1 MEPERSRVKPATI
14 LDVASYAGVSRQTVT
29 RAMNNMT
36 GINPVTKQRVLAAA
50 KALKYRPS
58 RFARGLVVAPTL
70 TVGVLLDDMR
80 NPFYSELA
88 ASVVSSAAE
97 SGWNVIFAD
106 TAHGI
111 AGPQPILAA
120 LAMQVDAVIGY
131 VRVDP
136 EELDELFGGIPVVVL
151 EKSPEAGDRAVITID
166 FAPGLEAG
174 IAHLRDT
181 GRLHIAMLDDTLLDV
196 PSERGQ
202 IFETL
207 MSNLGLEPIRV
218 PGGPTIADGVDSMR
232 RLLETRP
239 EVDAVIAFN
248 DLVAMGAIK
257 ELHRAGIDI
266 PGRMAVLGI
275 DGLSIGEIVTPELS
289 SLALDLRALGKLAVG
304 LVVGMHSGE
313 LPLSGPAVHRT
324 VTHSLLLRASI

>member
-1 MEPERSRVKPATI
+1 MEPERQRLKPATI
-14 LDVASYAGVSRQTVT
+14 LDVASHAGVSRQTVT

-36 GINPVTKQRVLAAA
+36 GINPATKQRVLAAA

-58 RFARGLVVAPTL
+58 RFARGLVVTPTL
-70 TVGVLLDDMR
+70 TMGVILDDMR

-111 AGPQPILAA
+111 AGPLPILNS

-136 EELDELFGGIPVVVL
+136 EEMDDLFGGIPVVVL
-151 EKSPEAGDRAVITID
+151 EKSPQSGDRSVITID
-166 FAPGLEAG
+166 FEPGLRAG
-174 IAHLRDT
+174 IAHLDDT
-181 GRLHIAMLDDTLLDV
+181 GRRHIAMLDDTLGEG

-202 IFETL
+202 IFETI
-207 MSNLGLEPIRV
+207 MAERGLEPIRLA
-218 PGGPTIADGVDSMR
+218 GGPTIADGVDSMR

-248 DLVAMGAIK
+248 DLVAMGAMK
-257 ELHRAGIDI
+257 ELHRVGMDI

-289 SLALDLRALGKLAVG
+289 SLALDLRSLGRLAVG

-313 LPLSGPAVHRT
+313 LPMSGPEVHRT
-324 VTHSLLLRASI
+324 VVHTLLLRETA